1 MENSVNNQKAQST
14 KLKKRT
20 QEKSKHLTLF
30 LLGGGQIDP
39 PPSSFFDITQKVFV

>member
-1 MENSVNNQKAQST
+1 MEKSVNNQKAQST

-30 LLGGGQIDP
+30 LLGGGVKLTP
-39 PPSSFFDITQKVFV
+39 P